1 MQISWN
7 LTFFFREKKKLLIKL
22 FEMLIS
28 VKYKFKVHRQVDNKK
43 VNLQIQYLHMR
54 QQFIYSFYKCIGE
67 TDIHNVCTTNE

>member
-1 MQISWN
+1 MQISYI
-7 LTFFFREKKKLLIKL
+7 FFFREKRKLLIKL

-28 VKYKFKVHRQVDNKK
+28 AKYKFKVHRQTDNKK

-54 QQFIYSFYKCIGE
+54 QQFIYSFYKCIAE

>member
-1 MQISWN
+1 
-7 LTFFFREKKKLLIKL
+7 
-22 FEMLIS
+22 MLIS